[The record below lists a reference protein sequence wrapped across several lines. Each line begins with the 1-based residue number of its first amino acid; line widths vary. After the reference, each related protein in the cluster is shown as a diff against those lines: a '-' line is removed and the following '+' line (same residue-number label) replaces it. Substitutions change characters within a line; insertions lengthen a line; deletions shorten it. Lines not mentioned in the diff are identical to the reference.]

1 MVSLL
6 PTKFQKNGAVDE
18 IKYIKIKCC
27 IMSPPTLVGRHIVF
41 VLSVCPSHSLS
52 TQMYIYNLKE
62 VVNCN
67 DGDNSKQTNEFL
79 YVIGA
84 GIFNNEQSLDISHQC
99 LKGG

>member
-1 MVSLL
+1 
-6 PTKFQKNGAVDE
+6 
-18 IKYIKIKCC
+18 
-27 IMSPPTLVGRHIVF
+27 
-41 VLSVCPSHSLS
+41 
-52 TQMYIYNLKE
+52 MYIYNLKE